1 MYTSERKLKNEAGV
15 DYIHTQTHTRT
26 RTHNDSTEVKQ
37 LNKEL

>member
-15 DYIHTQTHTRT
+15 DYTHTDTHRHT
-26 RTHNDSTEVKQ
+26 RAHNDSTEVKQ